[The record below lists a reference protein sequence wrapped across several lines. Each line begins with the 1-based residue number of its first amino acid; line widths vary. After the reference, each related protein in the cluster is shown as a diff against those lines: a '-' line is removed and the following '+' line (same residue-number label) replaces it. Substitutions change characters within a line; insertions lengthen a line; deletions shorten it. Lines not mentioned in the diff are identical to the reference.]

1 MTPKRWIIA
10 GAAATAA
17 ASITVG
23 AISAS
28 DDGIDLNDRD
38 LSIELSQPVDEEPL
52 PTVDPSPESVDSPN
66 ESVEESID
74 SPYDSP
80 DDPADPSPES
90 VDSPNGS
97 VEESIDSPYDSPDDP
112 A

>member
-74 SPYDSP
+74 SPFDSP
-80 DDPADPSPES
+80 DDPAPLQIDDSPES
-90 VDSPNGS
+90 VDSPNES
-97 VEESIDSPYDSPDDP
+97 VDESVDSPF
-112 A
+112 